1 MLKNTWISNIMC
13 LPCVMFRN
21 EDLIVWNGIITYWQI
36 IKGFA
41 NPKECIFANEEEIT
55 LYNSII

>member
-1 MLKNTWISNIMC
+1 MFLT
-13 LPCVMFRN
+13 CVMFRN
-21 EDLIVWNGIITYWQI
+21 EDLIVWQGIITYWQI

-41 NPKECIFANEEEIT
+41 NPKECVFANEEEIT